1 MGFSDVAFDSF
12 ANSRRQLI
20 SICER
25 SEVGAQ
31 WVDPRAYYSN
41 NANLMLLRR
50 TFCSLFSICGSA
62 PTIALSFTALFLG
75 MSNLLR
81 ADEPLAPTITLPLKR
96 GPFGTYHFV
105 PMGTARAV
113 VLFGSGD
120 GGWGHLENR
129 VCSILVSQGIY
140 AVGIDFNKYADA
152 DYDAETLASDFATIT
167 QSALARS
174 ENPDLPVIYSGWSM
188 GAVQA
193 VAAAGGE
200 NRPQNLVGLV
210 LLSMDKRGRYGL
222 RLPERVGLEPEGEG
236 TFGVADFTVAVANL
250 RVVQFAAADDWMNN
264 TDWIRGLPSPHRL
277 FELENSNH
285 DFNGADQTF
294 ENELLD
300 GISWILDP
308 AKSVGDRTT
317 TE

>member
-1 MGFSDVAFDSF
+1 
-12 ANSRRQLI
+12 
-20 SICER
+20 
-25 SEVGAQ
+25 
-31 WVDPRAYYSN
+31 
-41 NANLMLLRR
+41 MLLRR
-50 TFCSLFSICGSA
+50 MFCSLISVCGSA
-62 PTIALSFTALFLG
+62 PTIALSLTALFLG

-81 ADEPLAPTITLPLKR
+81 ADEPLAPTILLPLQR

-105 PMGTARAV
+105 PRVAARAL

-129 VCSILVSQGIY
+129 VCSILASQGIY
-140 AVGIDFNKYADA
+140 TVGIDFSTYAEA
-152 DYDAETLASDFATIT
+152 DYDAGTLALDFATVT
-167 QSALARS
+167 QNALARS
-174 ENPDLPVIYSGWSM
+174 KNPDLPVIYGGWSM

-193 VAAAGGE
+193 VAAAGGQ
-200 NRPQNLVGLV
+200 NRTQNLVGLL

-236 TFGVADFTVAVANL
+236 TFGVADFTAAVANL

-300 GISWILDP
+300 GINWILDP
-308 AKSVGDRTT
+308 AKSGGDRTT
-317 TE
+317 SD

>member
-1 MGFSDVAFDSF
+1 
-12 ANSRRQLI
+12 
-20 SICER
+20 
-25 SEVGAQ
+25 
-31 WVDPRAYYSN
+31 
-41 NANLMLLRR
+41 MLLRR
-50 TFCSLFSICGSA
+50 MLCSLNSVCGSA
-62 PTIALSFTALFLG
+62 PTIALSLTALFFG

-81 ADEPLAPTITLPLKR
+81 ADEPLAPTITLPLQR

-105 PMGTARAV
+105 PTGAVRAL

-129 VCSILVSQGIY
+129 ICSILASQGIY
-140 AVGIDFNKYADA
+140 TVGIDFSKYAEA
-152 DYDAETLASDFATIT
+152 DYDAGTLALDFATIT
-167 QSALARS
+167 QNAPARTK
-174 ENPDLPVIYSGWSM
+174 NPDLPVIYGGWSM

-200 NRPQNLVGLV
+200 SRPHNLVGVL

-236 TFGVADFTVAVANL
+236 TFGVADFTAAVANL

-300 GISWILDP
+300 GINWILDP

-317 TE
+317 TD

>member
-1 MGFSDVAFDSF
+1 M
-12 ANSRRQLI
+12 Q
-20 SICER
+20 
-25 SEVGAQ
+25 
-31 WVDPRAYYSN
+31 
-41 NANLMLLRR
+41 LRR
-50 TFCSLFSICGSA
+50 MFCSLISVCGSA
-62 PTIALSFTALFLG
+62 PTIALSLTALFLG

-81 ADEPLAPTITLPLKR
+81 ADEPLAPTILLPLQR

-105 PMGTARAV
+105 PRVAARAF

-129 VCSILVSQGIY
+129 VCSILASQGIY
-140 AVGIDFNKYADA
+140 TVGIDFSTYAEA
-152 DYDAETLASDFATIT
+152 DYDAGTLALDFATVT
-167 QSALARS
+167 QNALARS
-174 ENPDLPVIYSGWSM
+174 KNPDLPVIYGGWSM

-193 VAAAGGE
+193 VAAAAGE
-200 NRPQNLVGLV
+200 NRPQNLVGLL

-236 TFGVADFTVAVANL
+236 TFAVADFTAAVANL

-264 TDWIRGLPSPHRL
+264 ADWIRGLPSAHRL

-300 GISWILDP
+300 GINWILDP
-308 AKSVGDRTT
+308 AKSGGDRTT
-317 TE
+317 SD

>member
-1 MGFSDVAFDSF
+1 
-12 ANSRRQLI
+12 
-20 SICER
+20 
-25 SEVGAQ
+25 
-31 WVDPRAYYSN
+31 
-41 NANLMLLRR
+41 MLLRR
-50 TFCSLFSICGSA
+50 VFCSLTSIYGSVPA
-62 PTIALSFTALFLG
+62 ITLSVTALFLG

-81 ADEPLAPTITLPLKR
+81 ADEPLAPTITIPLKR

-105 PMGTARAV
+105 PAGDARAV

-129 VCSILVSQGIY
+129 VCSILASQGIY
-140 AVGIDFNKYADA
+140 SVGIDFNKYAEA
-152 DYDAETLASDFATIT
+152 DYDEEKLASDFAAIT
-167 QSALARS
+167 QSALARTK
-174 ENPDLPVIYSGWSM
+174 NPDLPVIYSGWSM

-193 VAAAGGE
+193 VAAADGE
-200 NRPQNLVGLV
+200 NRPKNLVGLV

-236 TFGVADFTVAVANL
+236 TFAVSDFTAAMANL
-250 RVVQFAAADDWMNN
+250 RVVQFAATDDWMNN
-264 TDWIRGLPSPHRL
+264 TDWIKGLQSPHRL

-300 GISWILDP
+300 GINWILDP

>member
-1 MGFSDVAFDSF
+1 MGSD
-12 ANSRRQLI
+12 L
-20 SICER
+20 
-25 SEVGAQ
+25 
-31 WVDPRAYYSN
+31 RAYYSN
-41 NANLMLLRR
+41 NANLMLFRR
-50 TFCSLFSICGSA
+50 MFCSLILVCGSA
-62 PTIALSFTALFLG
+62 PTIALSLTALFLG

-81 ADEPLAPTITLPLKR
+81 ADEPLAPKIMLPLQR
-96 GPFGTYHFV
+96 GPFETYHFV
-105 PMGTARAV
+105 PTGAARAL

-129 VCSILVSQGIY
+129 VCSILASQGIY
-140 AVGIDFNKYADA
+140 AVGIDFSNYAEA
-152 DYDAETLASDFATIT
+152 DYDAGTLALDFAAVT
-167 QSALARS
+167 QNALARS
-174 ENPDLPVIYSGWSM
+174 KNPELPVIYGGWSM

-200 NRPQNLVGLV
+200 NRPQNLVGLL

-236 TFGVADFTVAVANL
+236 TFGVADFTAAVANL

-285 DFNGADQTF
+285 DFNGTDQTF

-300 GISWILDP
+300 GINWILDP
-308 AKSVGDRTT
+308 AKSGGDRTT
-317 TE
+317 TD